1 MRKSYRFGLLASC
14 ILPFAAHAQEAPQPQ
29 DSGIGSDIV
38 VTAERREGSLQT
50 TPISVSAL
58 GETALQ
64 QLQINR
70 TADLMRVVPSLVV
83 ASGTVD
89 PTTLTIFMRGAGQNG
104 GTWLGFESA
113 VGLYVDDTYFSRLTG
128 ANLDLADLERVEV
141 LRGPQGTL
149 YGRNTLVGAIKYV
162 TKKPSDTAFGDFLGE
177 YGSDNL
183 VRLKGTVSQ
192 PLSDNWAALVTG
204 NYFHRDGF
212 FNAEALGDKKYGDRD
227 EYGGRA
233 AIKYIGD
240 GPFGVYLT
248 GFFSHSENAG
258 TIGVAVN
265 PTTLQNAREDIYT
278 YLSPTR
284 GFGKNFTYGG
294 DLTLSWQGENVELKS
309 ITAYLRG
316 HQEFVNDL
324 TGGRP
329 GNSAENGYLI
339 GFNELTSDSKYRTF
353 SQEFQAI
360 GDAMDGKL
368 SYIGG
373 LYYFRESGWQM
384 RQDYVLYTYDTLPQ
398 MVYPTTKSYAAYG
411 QLTYKITDAID
422 LVGGL
427 RYTKEDKNVSGVTQA
442 SLTDIRLVPVGGKLK
457 AKAWT
462 PKAGINVRASDDVFL
477 YASAS
482 RGFQGGGFN
491 YLALAAPLAFNTSF
505 DPETVWAYEVG
516 AKLSFWDK
524 KGHLN
529 LAAYRND
536 FSDILTSMTV
546 PTGSSLTQNA
556 GEARVEGIEWEANIR
571 PIPELTL
578 FASGAYSHGKYTA
591 INPNSDPAK
600 AGAKYIP
607 NVAKWQYD
615 IGFNG
620 NIPSGAMG
628 TFLIGGDVSY
638 ISPRYLGGTNAPM
651 TLLDKRHV
659 VNAFVGWQPEG
670 SRLEV
675 KLSAENLL
683 KEEYYVYGNVIGGAY
698 AMRSPGD
705 PQTFRLSVKYSY

>member
-1 MRKSYRFGLLASC
+1 MRKIIRHLLLTSC
-14 ILPFAAHAQEAPQPQ
+14 FFPAVTHAQEAAPQ

-70 TADLMRVVPSLVV
+70 TSDLMRVVPSLVV

-162 TKKPSDTAFGDFLGE
+162 TKKPSDTPFGDFLAE

-183 VRLKGTVSQ
+183 VRVKGTVSQ

-227 EYGGRA
+227 EYGARA
-233 AIKYIGD
+233 AVKYIGD

-294 DLTLSWQGENVELKS
+294 DLTLNWKGENVELKS

-329 GNSAENGYLI
+329 TNSAANGYLI
-339 GFNELTSDSKYRTF
+339 GFNELTSDSKYRTL
-353 SQEFQAI
+353 SQEFQVL
-360 GDAMDGKL
+360 GDAMDGRL

-373 LYYFRESGWQM
+373 LYYFKESGYQM

-398 MVYPTTKSYAAYG
+398 MVYPKTTSYAAYG
-411 QLTYKITDAID
+411 QATFKVIDAID
-422 LVGGL
+422 IVGGL
-427 RYTKEDKNVSGVTQA
+427 RYTKEKKVVSGVTQA
-442 SLTDIRLVPVGGKLK
+442 SLTNMVLVPVGGTLK

-462 PKAGINVRASDDVFL
+462 PKIGVNIRASDDVFL

-516 AKLSFWDK
+516 AKLSFLEK

-529 LAAYRND
+529 IAAYRND

-556 GEARVEGIEWEANIR
+556 GEARVQGIEVEANIR
-571 PIPELTL
+571 PIRELTL
-578 FASGAYSHGKYTA
+578 FMSGAYSNGKYTA
-591 INPNSDPAK
+591 INPASDPAK

-615 IGFNG
+615 VGFNV
-620 NIPSGAMG
+620 NIPSDMG
-628 TFLIGGDVSY
+628 TFEMGSDVSY

-651 TLLDKRHV
+651 TLLDKRYV
-659 VNAFVGWQPEG
+659 VNAFVGWQPNG
-670 SRLEV
+670 SKLEV

-698 AMRSPGD
+698 AMRAPGD
-705 PQTFRLSVKYSY
+705 PQTFRLSVKYAY